1 MSYIWTYAR
10 PLTSVA
16 LPLSTDAVTPSQE
29 ASRLIRHD
37 QPSVRLC
44 WLSLITSTSRMLL
57 NLFQEDLLHNL
68 PRRRREAH
76 SLQMLLFKEQ
86 PPSFLEQWTTCS
98 CLIRSTVLWV
108 TNIYILRIPSTG
120 LVYRL
125 VRSENVAEVCS
136 YAAKMASVS
145 SCIRLR
151 SAYNGLR
158 MAKLFCMIWE
168 YLNCESLEYWKPTEL
183 RRIESRFLPSL

>member
-1 MSYIWTYAR
+1 
-10 PLTSVA
+10 
-16 LPLSTDAVTPSQE
+16 
-29 ASRLIRHD
+29 
-37 QPSVRLC
+37 
-44 WLSLITSTSRMLL
+44 MLL

-125 VRSENVAEVCS
+125 VCSENVAEVCS
-136 YAAKMASVS
+136 YAAKMASVN

-151 SAYNGLR
+151 SAYNGLH
-158 MAKLFCMIWE
+158 MAKLFCMRWDIWTVRV
-168 YLNCESLEYWKPTEL
+168 LNIGSLLNFGEL
-183 RRIESRFLPSL
+183 NHISYPPCSSVLVRRY

>member
-1 MSYIWTYAR
+1 
-10 PLTSVA
+10 
-16 LPLSTDAVTPSQE
+16 
-29 ASRLIRHD
+29 
-37 QPSVRLC
+37 
-44 WLSLITSTSRMLL
+44 MLL

-125 VRSENVAEVCS
+125 VRSESVAEVCS
-136 YAAKMASVS
+136 YAAKRPQSVAVSGWDLLITAYVWQSYFVWYGNIWTVKVLNIGSLLNFGELNHVSYPPCS
-145 SCIRLR
+145 SVLV
-151 SAYNGLR
+151 
-158 MAKLFCMIWE
+158 
-168 YLNCESLEYWKPTEL
+168 
-183 RRIESRFLPSL
+183 RRY